1 MSPAINPIAPWPI
14 VAIVSAAVVL
24 LTLWA
29 YRKKLRSTA
38 GRWRYIAVAL
48 RMTALLMCLLAMF
61 RPSLL
66 LLQKVKQTAA
76 VIFLTD
82 TSQSMSLGGE
92 AGGQTRLA
100 AAQRALHEGMKTIEG
115 MGPDLVARSLVFDAD
130 VREPKPEDPLEAKG
144 RQTALGLALEE
155 AMKRFGAGKILRIV
169 VLSDGASN
177 SGSDPLFVS
186 TTLRDQHIPVDTVGF
201 GSESAGSE
209 NRDVAVRDLEAGP
222 IVYAKTQLDVF
233 GRLDVR
239 GYPGETLE
247 VELRAEGVAEPV
259 SRARVKVPPNATELN
274 LRGLKWKPETPGE
287 TKITLAVK
295 PMRGELLLSNNESS
309 TYVTVLKGGIS
320 ALYLQGPSSP
330 WEKKFLARA
339 LDASD
344 KIQLTLQVY
353 FQPAGPELDAELQPG
368 KYDVIILGD
377 LPASF
382 LSAAQKRLIADAVRV
397 RGVGLMML
405 GGLASFGSGGWAG
418 SEIADLL
425 PVEIHSG
432 DGQIEPPAG
441 LKVVPN
447 PLGLDSY
454 VMRLASSRAENQALW
469 ESLPPIGGA
478 NRLEAKLAARLW
490 ATSPQGDPLIVALEV
505 GKGRSLAFA
514 GETWH
519 WARDLEKDT
528 SRIAHLNFW
537 RNAILWLAHKEDE
550 GENQVRLVLD
560 RRRVAL
566 GQKLDISATASDGKG
581 QPIEDVDFKAV
592 LSRPDTAG
600 SEETIPFNRQAEAAR
615 GSYLAT
621 GEPGEY
627 KVEVTAT
634 RGDETIGTAS
644 ARFLVYDDDR
654 ELRRTA
660 ADLALLRAISQES
673 DGEFL
678 APEQLNEHLK
688 NLDKEVVT
696 DYETQSEV
704 RLWDNWPYLL
714 LFTMLLTAEWWL
726 RKRHGWV

>member
-14 VAIVSAAVVL
+14 VALASVAVVL

-29 YRKKLRSTA
+29 YRRKLQTTT
-38 GRWRYIAVAL
+38 GRWRYLAIAL
-48 RMTALLMCLLAMF
+48 RLAALLMCLLAMF

-66 LLQKVKQTAA
+66 LLQKVKQTAT

-82 TSQSMSLGGE
+82 TSQSMGLGGE

-100 AAQRALHEGMKTIEG
+100 AAQRALEDGVETIG
-115 MGPDLVARSLVFDAD
+115 KMGPDLVAKSLLFDSE
-130 VREPKPEDPLEAKG
+130 VREAAPDTPIEAKG
-144 RQTALGLALEE
+144 RQTALGTALEE
-155 AMKRFGAGKILRIV
+155 ALSRYASSKILRIV

-177 SGSDPLFVS
+177 TGSDPLFVS
-186 TTLRDQHIPVDTVGF
+186 TTLRDQRIPVDTVGF
-201 GSESAGSE
+201 GSETAGSE

-222 IVYAKTQLDVF
+222 FVYAKTQLDVF

-247 VELRAEGVAEPV
+247 VELRAEGIAEPV

-287 TKITLAVK
+287 TKVTLAVK
-295 PMRGELLLSNNESS
+295 PMRGEVLLSNNESS
-309 TYVTVLKGGIS
+309 TYVTVLKGGINV
-320 ALYLQGPSSP
+320 LYLQGPSSP

-382 LSAAQKRLIADAVRV
+382 LSPIQKSLIAESVRT
-397 RGVGLMML
+397 RGTGLMML
-405 GGLASFGSGGWAG
+405 GGQASFGSGGWAG
-418 SEIADLL
+418 TEIADVL
-425 PVEIHSG
+425 PVEIHPG
-432 DGQIEPPAG
+432 DGQIEPPGG

-447 PLGLDSY
+447 PIGLDSY
-454 VMRLASSRAENQALW
+454 VMRLAPSRAENQAIW

-490 ATSPQGDPLIVALEV
+490 ATSPQADPLIVALDA
-505 GKGRSLAFA
+505 GRGRSLAFG

-519 WARDLEKDT
+519 WARDLDKDT
-528 SRIAHLNFW
+528 SRLAHLNFW
-537 RNAILWLAHKEDE
+537 RNAIFWLAHKEDE
-550 GENQVRLVLD
+550 GENQVRLDLE

-566 GQKLDISATASDGKG
+566 GQKLDVSATALDGKG
-581 QPIEDVDFKAV
+581 QPIPNVEFKTT
-592 LSRPDTAG
+592 LSRVGVPDT
-600 SEETIPFNRQAEAAR
+600 EEALPLTRQDDAAR
-615 GSYLAT
+615 GTYIAT

-627 KVEVTAT
+627 KVEITAT
-634 RGDETIGTAS
+634 SGGGTIGTAS

-660 ADLALLRAISQES
+660 ADLSLLRAIARES
-673 DGEFL
+673 DGQFL
-678 APEQLNEHLK
+678 APEQLVEHLQT
-688 NLDKEVVT
+688 LDKEVVT

-714 LFTMLLTAEWWL
+714 VFTMFLTAEWWL